1 VGLLLEADRA
11 MRKDYLEGQ
20 PGKTLSVIAESEAG
34 RGKDRMLKGL
44 SENYTE
50 VRFRAEDAE
59 VGEILPVRILAVRGW
74 ALEGRMRVA
83 DARS

>member
-20 PGKTLSVIAESEAG
+20 PGKTLYVIAESESG
-34 RGKDRMLKGL
+34 RGKDRMLKGT
-44 SENYTE
+44 SENYIE
-50 VRFRAEDAE
+50 VRFRAENAE
-59 VGEILPVRILAVRGW
+59 VGEICPVRILSVRGRG
-74 ALEGRMRVA
+74 LEGRIRVA